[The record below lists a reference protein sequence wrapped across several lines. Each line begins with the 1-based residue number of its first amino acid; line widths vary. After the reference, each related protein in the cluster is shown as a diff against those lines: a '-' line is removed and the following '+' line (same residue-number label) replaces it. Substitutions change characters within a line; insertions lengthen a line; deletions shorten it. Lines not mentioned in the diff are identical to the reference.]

1 MVDTVVELQE
11 EEIKNQARSLE
22 LQRELIFKQTQEVKA
37 MQNTVKLR
45 YRSTRQCLRCAVL
58 CFIFQKD

>member
-22 LQRELIFKQTQEVKA
+22 LQRELIFKQAQEVKA
-37 MQNTVKLR
+37 MQNTVE
-45 YRSTRQCLRCAVL
+45 TE
-58 CFIFQKD
+58 I